1 MIRQSHFWAYI
12 WRNHCLKGYM
22 HSRVCCS
29 PVSAQFTL
37 AETGKQPKCPSAE
50 EQVEKMWYRDIQ
62 WDVLSH
68 RNEIML
74 FAATRIDLLEITIV
88 SKISQRV
95 IPYDIAYMWNIKKWY
110 KWTHLKNRSSVTDVK
125 YKLMICCACLVSE
138 LCLTLPPSGLQSSRL
153 PCPSLSPRVCSTH
166 VHWGSDIIQPSH
178 PLSSPSPALNFPQ
191 H

>member
-1 MIRQSHFWAYI
+1 MIRQPHFWAYI

-22 HSRVCCS
+22 HSGVYCS

-50 EQVEKMWYRDIQ
+50 EQIEKMWYRDIQ

-95 IPYDIAYMWNIKKWY
+95 IPYGIAYMWNLKKWY
-110 KWTHLKNRSSVTDVK
+110 KWTHLKNRNRVTDVK
-125 YKLMICCACLVSE
+125 YKLMICCCCLA
-138 LCLTLPPSGLQSSRL
+138 TQWTAARQT
-153 PCPSLSPRVCSTH
+153 SLSFTVSQSLLNSCPLRQ
-166 VHWGSDIIQPSH
+166 WYH
-178 PLSSPSPALNFPQ
+178 PTISPSVIPFSCS
-191 H
+191 